1 MDFPLD
7 HRPFTLPARRR
18 WRRLSPN
25 AQGAFWM
32 ILAGT
37 GFTLNGLLVKTLSAG
52 GMDPFQTSLARVF
65 FALVALAPF
74 IWRVGPAAFKT
85 NHPVIHLLRGFVGGA
100 AMLFGF
106 YGLAHL
112 PLATVTALGFTQ
124 PLFTI
129 ILAVLILS
137 EPVRWRR
144 WAATA
149 VGFLGVLVML
159 RPGSG
164 SFEPV
169 LLAPLAMAF
178 CIAVAVV
185 LVKRLPASESQTA
198 MLVYFCVAS
207 FLLALV
213 PAILHWR
220 DPTPL
225 EWLLLAGVGVL
236 GMISQACILRAYRAG
251 EATFVAPFDYS
262 KLLLATIVG
271 YLFFA
276 EVPDV
281 WTWGGAAIIIAST
294 YYIVWRERV
303 RKTERRRPGV
313 RPL

>member
-1 MDFPLD
+1 MEFPLD
-7 HRPFTLPARRR
+7 HRPFSLTAQRR

-25 AQGAFWM
+25 AQGAVWM
-32 ILAGT
+32 VLAGT

-65 FALVALAPF
+65 FALMALLPF
-74 IWRVGPAAFKT
+74 VWQGGPAIFKT
-85 NHPVIHLLRGFVGGA
+85 RHPVIHLLRGLFGGT
-100 AMLFGF
+100 AMLCGF
-106 YGLAHL
+106 YALAHL

-129 ILAVLILS
+129 VLAVLLLS

-144 WAATA
+144 WAATV
-149 VGFLGVLVML
+149 VGFLGVVIML
-159 RPGSG
+159 RPGTAA
-164 SFEPV
+164 FDPV
-169 LLAPLAMAF
+169 LFAPLTMAF

-185 LVKRLPASESQTA
+185 LVKKLPPTESHTA
-198 MLVYFCVAS
+198 MLVYFCLAS

-220 DPTPL
+220 DPTWT
-225 EWLLLAGVGVL
+225 EWALLAGVGVL

-262 KLLLATIVG
+262 KLLLATLVG

-276 EVPDV
+276 ELPDA
-281 WTWGGAAIIIAST
+281 WTWSGAAVIILST

-303 RKTERRRPGV
+303 RAGR
-313 RPL
+313 

>member
-7 HRPFTLPARRR
+7 HRPFTIPARRR

-74 IWRVGPAAFKT
+74 IWRVGPSAFRT
-85 NHPVIHLLRGFVGGA
+85 RHPVIHILRGLFGGA
-100 AMLFGF
+100 AMMCGF
-106 YGLAHL
+106 YALSHL

-129 ILAVLILS
+129 VLAVLILS

-149 VGFLGVLVML
+149 VGFLGVVVML

-164 SFEPV
+164 AFEWV
-169 LLAPLAMAF
+169 LLAPLTMAF
-178 CIAVAVV
+178 CIAMAVV
-185 LVKRLPASESQTA
+185 LVKRLPVGESHTA

-213 PAILHWR
+213 PAILNWR
-220 DPTPL
+220 DPTWE
-225 EWLLLAGVGVL
+225 EWILLAGVGVL
-236 GMISQACILRAYRAG
+236 GMMSQACILRAYRAG

-262 KLLLATIVG
+262 KLLLATFVG
-271 YLFFA
+271 YIFFA
-276 EVPDV
+276 EVPDA
-281 WTWGGAAIIIAST
+281 WTWGGAAIIITST

-303 RKTERRRPGV
+303 RAVSRSGASAR
-313 RPL
+313 